1 MQDLRQQI
9 DRLDQKIVKLL
20 AERMEL
26 VKQIAELKKQNKLP
40 VQDEKREQELRDN
53 LKILAARHGLDPE
66 FINHLYSHV
75 FIESRRIQ
83 SE

>member
-1 MQDLRQQI
+1 MKDLRQQI
-9 DRLDQKIVKLL
+9 DKIDHKIIELL
-20 AERMEL
+20 GKRMDL
-26 VKQIAELKKQNKLP
+26 VREIAELKKQNQLP
-40 VQDEKREQELRDN
+40 VQDEEREQALRDN
-53 LKILAARHGLDPE
+53 LKTLGAKHGLDPE

>member
-1 MQDLRQQI
+1 MKDFRQQI
-9 DRLDQKIVKLL
+9 DHIDQKIVKLL
-20 AERMEL
+20 AERMKL
-26 VKQIAELKKQNKLP
+26 VKQIAELKRQNQLP
-40 VQDEKREQELRDN
+40 IQDEKREKELRDN
-53 LKILAARHGLDPE
+53 LKIFAAQHGLDPE